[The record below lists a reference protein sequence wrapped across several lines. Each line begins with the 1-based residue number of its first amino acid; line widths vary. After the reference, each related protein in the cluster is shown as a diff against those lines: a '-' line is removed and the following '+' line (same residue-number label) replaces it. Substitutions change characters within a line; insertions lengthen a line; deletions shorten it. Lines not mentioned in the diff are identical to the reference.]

1 MKAYGIPVQN
11 FTWKQQSPLQS
22 SLSAVTSATV
32 PPVVNGIGVT
42 VANPHQ
48 PTTTLNINS
57 FIKAEPVI
65 TQNSTVSATVV
76 ASPALSTRVGT
87 CTVNQPVI
95 AAATP
100 SSPLPMGAVAAA
112 IAASATTHSTT
123 SIKEVS
129 PKDVPFV
136 LRFFDKY

>member
-1 MKAYGIPVQN
+1 MKAYGIPVQSL
-11 FTWKQQSPLQS
+11 WKQQSPLQS
-22 SLSAVTSATV
+22 SLSAVTAATV
-32 PPVVNGIGVT
+32 PPVVNGVGVT

-57 FIKAEPVI
+57 FIKAEPII
-65 TQNSTVSATVV
+65 TQHSTVSATVV

-100 SSPLPMGAVAAA
+100 SSPLPMGA
-112 IAASATTHSTT
+112 SRRNRS
-123 SIKEVS
+123 K
-129 PKDVPFV
+129 KDGQCFRYIRIRI
-136 LRFFDKY
+136 LLSKYTI